1 MSFFDLASSIG
12 RVQTFD
18 GPSYAR
24 RPLEELPYFSR
35 GALDGLL
42 MLDTTVYID
51 RLQGKI
57 SAELR
62 EFLEDGAYEHSC
74 IAFQEMMVS
83 VGSLDPRDPRTKKT
97 IDQVSAILASVNPER
112 IFVPDVDVS
121 IEGALLAG
129 TLARIQGYGKEH
141 RFRAVNDCT
150 LFLQSQKLGTTV
162 LTRNYADFDIMLQ
175 MIPSGRVLF
184 Y

>member
-1 MSFFDLASSIG
+1 
-12 RVQTFD
+12 
-18 GPSYAR
+18 
-24 RPLEELPYFSR
+24 
-35 GALDGLL
+35 

-57 SAELR
+57 SAQLR
-62 EFLEDGAYEHSC
+62 QFLEDGAYEHSC

-83 VGSLDPRDPRTKKT
+83 VGTLNPSDPRTQGVV
-97 IDQVSAILASVNPER
+97 DRVGAIVASVSPQR
-112 IFVPDVDVS
+112 IHVPDAELCM
-121 IEGALLAG
+121 EGALLAG

-150 LFLQSQKLGTTV
+150 LFLQSLRLGATL
-162 LTRNYADFDIMLQ
+162 LTRNYADFDILLQ
-175 MIPSGRVLF
+175 MIPSGRVVF

>member
-1 MSFFDLASSIG
+1 ML
-12 RVQTFD
+12 V
-18 GPSYAR
+18 
-24 RPLEELPYFSR
+24 
-35 GALDGLL
+35 
-42 MLDTTVYID
+42 LDTTVYID

-62 EFLEDGAYEHSC
+62 QFLEEGAYEHSS

-83 VGSLDPRDPRTKKT
+83 IGTLSPNDPRTQNT
-97 IDQVSAILASVNPER
+97 VERFCAIAASVNPAR
-112 IFVPDVDVS
+112 IHVPDVQVC

-129 TLARIQGYGKEH
+129 TLARIQGYDKEH

-150 LFLQSQKLGTTV
+150 LFLQSQKLGTTL
-162 LTRNYADFDIMLQ
+162 LTRNYADFDILLQ
-175 MIPSGRVLF
+175 MIPSGRVVF